1 MEANSEEITS
11 RSRGILRALLKRS
24 KPAEV
29 FTVRLKQEEL
39 AKELGITRQAL
50 NIHLKK
56 LRERGY
62 IRTGRGFIDI
72 TESGLSFLGRLSQ
85 PQFIF
90 TRVSPQ
96 KRKNAYKEITKLPT
110 RSIHRVTGDMDLV
123 IVVDREILDDV
134 LKAISSI
141 DGIEETKSYVTIEAL
156 K

>member
-1 MEANSEEITS
+1 LESNSDEITS
-11 RSRGILRALLKRS
+11 RSRGVLRALLKRS
-24 KPAEV
+24 KPV
-29 FTVRLKQEEL
+29 RVSTVQVKQEEL
-39 AKELGITRQAL
+39 AKELSITRQAL

-56 LRERGY
+56 LREKGF

-85 PQFIF
+85 PQFVF
-90 TRVSPQ
+90 TKVSPQ
-96 KRKNAYKEITKLPT
+96 KRKNAYQEITKLPT

-123 IVVDREILDDV
+123 IIVDREKLDDV

>member
-1 MEANSEEITS
+1 METNSDEITS
-11 RSRGILRALLKRS
+11 RSRGVLRALLEMS

-29 FTVRLKQEEL
+29 FTVRLKQAEL
-39 AKELGITRQAL
+39 ARKLGITRQAL

-72 TESGLSFLGRLSQ
+72 MESGLSFLGRLSQ

-96 KRKNAYKEITKLPT
+96 KRKNAYKEIAKLPT
-110 RSIHRVTGDMDLV
+110 RSIHRVTGDLDLV
-123 IVVDREILDDV
+123 IIVDRERLDDV

>member
-1 MEANSEEITS
+1 METNSKEITS

-24 KPAEV
+24 KPATV
-29 FTVRLKQEEL
+29 FTVRIKQEEL

-72 TESGLSFLGRLSQ
+72 MESGLSFLGRLNQ
-85 PQFIF
+85 PQFVF
-90 TRVSPQ
+90 TKVSPK
-96 KRKNAYKEITKLPT
+96 KRKNAYQEMTKLPT

-123 IVVDREILDDV
+123 IIVDRERLDDV

-141 DGIEETKSYVTIEAL
+141 DGIEETRSYVTIEAL

>member
-1 MEANSEEITS
+1 MESNSDEITS
-11 RSRGILRALLKRS
+11 RSRGVLRALLKRS

-29 FTVRLKQEEL
+29 FTVQLKQEEL

-72 TESGLSFLGRLSQ
+72 MESGLSFLGRLSQ
-85 PQFIF
+85 PQFVF
-90 TRVSPQ
+90 TKVSPQ
-96 KRKNAYKEITKLPT
+96 KRKNAYREITKLPT
-110 RSIHRVTGDMDLV
+110 ISIHRVTGDMDLV
-123 IVVDREILDDV
+123 IIVDREKLDDV
-134 LKAISSI
+134 LRAISSI